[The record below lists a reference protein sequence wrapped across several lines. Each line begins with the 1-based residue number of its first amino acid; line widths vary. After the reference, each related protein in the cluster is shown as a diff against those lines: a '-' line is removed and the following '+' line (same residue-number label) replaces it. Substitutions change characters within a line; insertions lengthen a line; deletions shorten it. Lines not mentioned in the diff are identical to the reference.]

1 MKRYVFYISLLAVF
15 FCAGC
20 QKEEILTDKPGEAVA
35 PVTDLKYAI
44 SGSEATL
51 TWKLPATFAED
62 IIKPVSVMVKITVD
76 GQNGGTQVLD
86 NNPERFTYAGYDPAK
101 EYRFTVKVQGA
112 VDTQDPYRSKL
123 RLSPGTTIAF

>member
-1 MKRYVFYISLLAVF
+1 MKRYAFFISILSLL

-20 QKEEILTDKPGEAVA
+20 QKEEILTSKPGEPIA

-44 SGSEATL
+44 TGSEATL
-51 TWKLPATFAED
+51 TWKLPATISDD

-101 EYRFTVKVQGA
+101 EYRVTVKVQGA
-112 VDTQDPYRSKL
+112 VNTQDPYRSKL

>member
-1 MKRYVFYISLLAVF
+1 MKRYVFFISILSLL

-20 QKEEILTDKPGEAVA
+20 QKEEILTSKPGEPIA

-44 SGSEATL
+44 TGSEATL
-51 TWKLPATFAED
+51 TWKLPATIADD

-86 NNPERFTYAGYDPAK
+86 NNPERFVYSGYDASNS
-101 EYRFTVKVQGA
+101 YRFTVKVQGA